1 MLMTMDDNFT
11 LQAATKVVCDI
22 YKPPPPFPL
31 ISWVSA
37 NSEENIFSSH
47 NWAFFSNKQQKVAE
61 EDLKSV
67 HRADHTRTHT
77 LSKIVLNIDDGSEQ
91 TGSILD
97 RDDLQSNESFR
108 AFIQEVFE
116 ILAPYAVSA
125 RELFCVINECFFLF
139 SVFYRT
145 NKQKWAF
152 SLL

>member
-1 MLMTMDDNFT
+1 
-11 LQAATKVVCDI
+11 
-22 YKPPPPFPL
+22 
-31 ISWVSA
+31 
-37 NSEENIFSSH
+37 
-47 NWAFFSNKQQKVAE
+47 VAE

-145 NKQKWAF
+145 NKQK
-152 SLL
+152 